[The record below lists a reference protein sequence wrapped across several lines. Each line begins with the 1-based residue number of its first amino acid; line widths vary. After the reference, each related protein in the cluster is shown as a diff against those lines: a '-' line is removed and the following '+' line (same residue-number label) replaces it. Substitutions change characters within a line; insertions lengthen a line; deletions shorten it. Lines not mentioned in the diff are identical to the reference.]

1 MLWHARGAAVK
12 TLRLRVAMCEVE
24 PLVERVIDIPAVI
37 TLDELHEV
45 LQVAIGW
52 TDSHLHQFRTEDAV
66 YTVSFEDWGE
76 DREVDERG
84 VRLSTLPTRFV
95 YAYDLGD
102 GWLHDVEVL
111 GRGDDRPGCVA
122 GQGACPPE
130 DCGGVGGYADL
141 LKALADP
148 RNPEHESMRT
158 WVGDRLRPF
167 DQHATTQ
174 RVRDAVGTVP
184 DSVRLVLDLL
194 TDGVKL
200 TPGGRLPRAVV
211 RAVQQERPGWNP
223 MGRLASIEEDLLP
236 LAVLHDLLRH
246 VRLVRLTNGVLRS
259 TKAAADEL
267 ETVRRLR
274 SWFDE
279 GAFHTMTAERAVALA
294 AARGPLQVAEIAA
307 EVHPLLGHGWSRGG
321 KPITTRDVEDE
332 LRILAHQL
340 QALDLITRSRSE
352 WSPGPSA
359 RSLLPGANLLA
370 DLL

>member
-1 MLWHARGAAVK
+1 MR
-12 TLRLRVAMCEVE
+12 EVV
-24 PLVERVIDIPAVI
+24 PVVERVIDVPAAI

-52 TDSHLHQFRTEDAV
+52 ADSHLHQFRTDDAV
-66 YTVSFEDWGE
+66 FTVPFEDWGE
-76 DREVDERG
+76 DDEFDERG

-102 GWLHDVEVL
+102 NWKHDVEVL
-111 GRGDDRPGCVA
+111 GSGGDEPGCVS
-122 GQGACPPE
+122 GEGACPPE
-130 DCGGVGGYADL
+130 DCGGVGGYEEL
-141 LKALADP
+141 LEALADP
-148 RNPEHESMRT
+148 RHPEHESVRT

-167 DQHATTQ
+167 DHHATAQ
-174 RVRDAVGTVP
+174 RVRDAVGGVP
-184 DSVRLVLDLL
+184 GSVRLVLDLL
-194 TDGVKL
+194 ADGVKL
-200 TPGGRLPRAVV
+200 TPGGRLPRVVV
-211 RAVQQERPGWNP
+211 RAVQQERPGWHP
-223 MGRLASIEEDLLP
+223 LGRLASIEEDLFP

-246 VRLVRLTNGVLRS
+246 VRLVRLTGGVLRP

-274 SWFDE
+274 SWFDAN
-279 GAFHTMTAERAVALA
+279 AFHTMAAERAVALV
-294 AARGPLQVAEIAA
+294 AARGPLQVAELAA

-321 KPITTRDVEDE
+321 QPITTRDVEDE
-332 LRILAHQL
+332 LRNLAHQL
-340 QALDLITRSRSE
+340 QALDLITRNRSE